1 MNPAPPVTRTS
12 REVACRWGGWQ
23 GNLEAAAS
31 LDIAYGDLA
40 IVGLNDPADNRKP
53 EARPTVVE
61 GDRFPFGTL
70 KNSLQP
76 QPRPTIHA

>member
-1 MNPAPPVTRTS
+1 MDPAPPVTRTFT
-12 REVACRWGGWQ
+12 RGGLPVGGWQ

-53 EARPTVVE
+53 EARPTVVAAARV
-61 GDRFPFGTL
+61 GAPPPGVDL
-70 KNSLQP
+70 NSP
-76 QPRPTIHA
+76 HSSTWA